1 MWSSASLSFPIK
13 IDAKLKNTVA
23 AGVILTTM
31 STMVGMFS
39 RRRLGTSRKS
49 TRGLTVVE
57 LLIVIVIIAIL
68 AAITMVAYNGVTAHA
83 ERTRIAAVLREVR
96 TDLQT
101 RYITDGKWPFEDD
114 TRVKLSAGDTN
125 GAEQVVYDYILDQM
139 KQHGASVGYQST
151 YIADDV
157 NRSTRPSLDTNN
169 NLNRCFIAIDDR
181 GANYRYVT
189 GDVAD
194 AVVEVPPSTE
204 SVNNAIISVRGGQ

>member
-1 MWSSASLSFPIK
+1 MWSSASLSFQIK
-13 IDAKLKNTVA
+13 VDAKLKNTVA

-49 TRGLTVVE
+49 TRGFTIVE

-83 ERTRIAAVLREVR
+83 ERTRIVAVLREVR

-101 RYITDGKWPFEDD
+101 RYITDGKWPFEDG

-125 GAEQVVYDYILDQM
+125 GAERVVYDYILDQM
-139 KQHGASVGYQST
+139 K
-151 YIADDV
+151 
-157 NRSTRPSLDTNN
+157 
-169 NLNRCFIAIDDR
+169 
-181 GANYRYVT
+181 
-189 GDVAD
+189 
-194 AVVEVPPSTE
+194 
-204 SVNNAIISVRGGQ
+204 